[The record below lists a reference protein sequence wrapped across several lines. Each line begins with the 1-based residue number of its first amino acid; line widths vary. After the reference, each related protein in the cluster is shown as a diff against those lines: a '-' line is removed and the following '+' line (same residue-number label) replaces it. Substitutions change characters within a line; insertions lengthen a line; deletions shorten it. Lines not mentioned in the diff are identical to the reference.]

1 MPWDNYPTT
10 IGAAP
15 EDDVAAR
22 LVIDLEPDTLEG
34 LDDLARPYGGQ
45 ARH

>member
-1 MPWDNYPTT
+1 MPRDNYTTT
-10 IGAAP
+10 IAAAP
-15 EDDVAAR
+15 EHDVAAR

-34 LDDLARPYGGQ
+34 LNDLARPYSWQ